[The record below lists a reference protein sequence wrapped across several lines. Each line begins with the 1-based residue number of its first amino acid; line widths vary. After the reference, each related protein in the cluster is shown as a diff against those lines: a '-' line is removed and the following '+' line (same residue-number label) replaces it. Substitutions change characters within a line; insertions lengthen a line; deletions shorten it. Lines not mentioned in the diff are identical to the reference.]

1 MAKIT
6 TEMIKQLR
14 EMTGAGIKDVKEALV
29 EADGDFDK
37 AIEILRKK
45 GIAKSEKKLSRT
57 AKQGLVGHY
66 LSEDRK
72 FGALVELNC
81 ETDFV
86 AATDDFKNLL
96 SEILNMV
103 VKHKPSNVEELL
115 SLKTDSGDTVEEKIK
130 LAIGKIGE
138 NIVLRRFA
146 IFETNDG
153 LIEIYVHPGS
163 MLAAMVEVKPD
174 DEAIIPVAR
183 DVAMQ
188 IAAMAPYSV
197 SEKDFPQDVLEREK
211 KIYREQALEQGKPEN
226 IVDRIVE
233 GKIKAFLE
241 EKTLLAQPFI
251 KDTGKTVGE
260 YLEEKSKELGKPIEV
275 VRFVRFKV
283 GEE

>member
-57 AKQGLVGHY
+57 AKQGLIGHY
-66 LSEDRK
+66 LSDDRK

-96 SEILNMV
+96 FEILDMV

-146 IFETNDG
+146 IFETKDG

-163 MLAAMVEVKPD
+163 MLAAMVEMKPD

-183 DVAMQ
+183 DIAMQ

-275 VRFVRFKV
+275 VRFVRYKV

>member
-1 MAKIT
+1 MTKIT

-29 EADGDFDK
+29 EAEGDFDK

-57 AKQGLVGHY
+57 AKQGLIGHY

-86 AATDDFKNLL
+86 AATDDFRNLL
-96 SEILNMV
+96 SEILSIV
-103 VKHKPSNVEELL
+103 VKNKPSSVEELL
-115 SLKTDSGDTVEEKIK
+115 SMKTDSGDTVEEKIK

-146 IFETNDG
+146 IFETEDG

-163 MLAAMVEVKPD
+163 MLAAMVEMKPH

-197 SEKDFPQDVLEREK
+197 SEEDFPQDVLEREK

-226 IVDRIVE
+226 IVERIVE

-241 EKTLLAQPFI
+241 EKTLLNQPFI
-251 KDTGKTVGE
+251 KDTNKTVRE
-260 YLEEKSKELGKPIEV
+260 FLKEKSEELGKDIQV

>member
-29 EADGDFDK
+29 EAEGDFDK

-66 LSEDRK
+66 LSDDRK

-96 SEILNMV
+96 SEILDMV
-103 VKHKPSNVEELL
+103 VKNKPASVEELL
-115 SLKTDSGDTVEEKIK
+115 SLRTDSGDTVEEKIK

-146 IFETNDG
+146 IFETEDG

-163 MLAAMVEVKPD
+163 MLAAMVEVRPD
-174 DEAIIPVAR
+174 DEAVIPVAR
-183 DVAMQ
+183 DIAMQ

-226 IVDRIVE
+226 IVERIVE
-233 GKIKAFLE
+233 GKIRAFLE

-260 YLEEKSKELGKPIEV
+260 YLKEKSTELGKSIEV

>member
-1 MAKIT
+1 MTKIT

-57 AKQGLVGHY
+57 AKQGLIGHY

-96 SEILNMV
+96 SEILSMV
-103 VKHKPSNVEELL
+103 VKNKPSSVEELL
-115 SLKTDSGDTVEEKIK
+115 SLKTDSGDTVEEKIR

-146 IFETNDG
+146 VFETEDG

-163 MLAAMVEVKPD
+163 MLAAMVEMKPD

-197 SEKDFPQDVLEREK
+197 SEEDFPQDVLEREK

-226 IVDRIVE
+226 IVERIVE

-241 EKTLLAQPFI
+241 EKTLLNQPFI
-251 KDTGKTVGE
+251 KDTNKTVRE
-260 YLEEKSKELGKPIEV
+260 FLKEKSEELGKDIQV

>member
-66 LSEDRK
+66 LSDDRK

-96 SEILNMV
+96 SEILDMV
-103 VKHKPSNVEELL
+103 VKHKPSSVEELL

-146 IFETNDG
+146 IFETGDG

-174 DEAIIPVAR
+174 DEAVIPVAR

-226 IVDRIVE
+226 IIERIVE

-260 YLEEKSKELGKPIEV
+260 YLQEKSRELGKPIEV

>member
-29 EADGDFDK
+29 EAGGDFDK

-66 LSEDRK
+66 LSDDRK

-96 SEILNMV
+96 SEILDMV
-103 VKHKPSNVEELL
+103 VKNKPASVEELL
-115 SLKTDSGDTVEEKIK
+115 SLRTDSGDTVEEKIK

-146 IFETNDG
+146 IFETEDG

-163 MLAAMVEVKPD
+163 MLAAMVEVRPD
-174 DEAIIPVAR
+174 DEAVIPVAR
-183 DVAMQ
+183 DIAMQ

-226 IVDRIVE
+226 IIERIVE
-233 GKIKAFLE
+233 GKIRAFLE

-260 YLEEKSKELGKPIEV
+260 YLKEKSTELGKSIEV

>member
-29 EADGDFDK
+29 EAEGDFDK

-66 LSEDRK
+66 LSDDRK

-96 SEILNMV
+96 SEILDMV
-103 VKHKPSNVEELL
+103 VKNKPASVEELL
-115 SLKTDSGDTVEEKIK
+115 SLRTDSGDTVEEKIK

-146 IFETNDG
+146 IFETKDG

-163 MLAAMVEVKPD
+163 MLAAMVEVRPD
-174 DEAIIPVAR
+174 DEAVIPVAR
-183 DVAMQ
+183 DIAMQ

-226 IVDRIVE
+226 IVERIVE
-233 GKIKAFLE
+233 GKIRAFLE

-260 YLEEKSKELGKPIEV
+260 YLKEKSTELGKSIEV

>member
-226 IVDRIVE
+226 IVERIVE

>member
-57 AKQGLVGHY
+57 AKQGLIGHY
-66 LSEDRK
+66 LSDDRK

-96 SEILNMV
+96 SEILDMV

-146 IFETNDG
+146 IFETKDG

-163 MLAAMVEVKPD
+163 MLAAMVEMKPD

-183 DVAMQ
+183 DIAMQ

-275 VRFVRFKV
+275 VRFVRYKV

>member
-45 GIAKSEKKLSRT
+45 GIAKSAKKLSRT

>member
-66 LSEDRK
+66 LSDDRK

-96 SEILNMV
+96 SEILGMV
-103 VKHKPSNVEELL
+103 VKHRPSSVEELL

-146 IFETNDG
+146 IFETKDG

-163 MLAAMVEVKPD
+163 MLAAMVEMKPD

-197 SEKDFPQDVLEREK
+197 SEEDFPQDVLERER

-226 IVDRIVE
+226 IVERIVE
-233 GKIKAFLE
+233 GKIRAFLE

-251 KDTGKTVGE
+251 KDTGKTVKE
-260 YLEEKSKELGKPIEV
+260 YLKEKSEELGKPIEV

>member
-1 MAKIT
+1 MTKIT

-57 AKQGLVGHY
+57 AKQGLIGHY

-86 AATDDFKNLL
+86 AATDDFRNLL
-96 SEILNMV
+96 SEILSIV
-103 VKHKPSNVEELL
+103 VKNKPSSVEELL
-115 SLKTDSGDTVEEKIK
+115 SMKTDSGDTVEEKIR

-146 IFETNDG
+146 IFETEDG

-163 MLAAMVEVKPD
+163 MLAAMVEMKPH

-197 SEKDFPQDVLEREK
+197 SEEDFPQDVLEREK
-211 KIYREQALEQGKPEN
+211 KIYREQALEQGKPVN
-226 IVDRIVE
+226 IVERIVE

-241 EKTLLAQPFI
+241 EKTLLNQPFI
-251 KDTGKTVGE
+251 KDTNRTVRE
-260 YLEEKSKELGKPIEV
+260 FLKEKSEELGKDIQV

>member
-1 MAKIT
+1 MTKIT

-57 AKQGLVGHY
+57 AKQGLIGHY

-86 AATDDFKNLL
+86 AATDDFRNLL
-96 SEILNMV
+96 SEILSIV
-103 VKHKPSNVEELL
+103 VKNKPSSVEELL
-115 SLKTDSGDTVEEKIK
+115 SMKTDSGDTVEEKIR

-146 IFETNDG
+146 IFETEDG

-163 MLAAMVEVKPD
+163 MLAAMVEMKPH

-197 SEKDFPQDVLEREK
+197 SEEDFPQDVLEREK

-226 IVDRIVE
+226 IVERIVE

-241 EKTLLAQPFI
+241 EKTLLNQPFI
-251 KDTGKTVGE
+251 KDTNRTVRE
-260 YLEEKSKELGKPIEV
+260 FLKEKSEELGKDIQV